1 MASHSNP
8 TVDISQDG
16 EKFHI
21 KLHSLFVTRESTFTV
36 GDEYEETQHNGTVM
50 KVKPCWEDEK
60 LVLTY
65 EPKVEGTA
73 TSQKHTREL
82 DSEGNEMT
90 LTLEVGGVV
99 AKRFFKRTS

>member
-1 MASHSNP
+1 MVRKMASHSNP

-50 KVKPCWEDEK
+50 KV
-60 LVLTY
+60 
-65 EPKVEGTA
+65 
-73 TSQKHTREL
+73 S
-82 DSEGNEMT
+82 M
-90 LTLEVGGVV
+90 VV
-99 AKRFFKRTS
+99 